1 MELLMCV
8 NVLITSPRF
17 VPLIFSGTEL
27 SNPRW
32 PSLRTAIT
40 TSTSPLHCLKT
51 TQNGLCD
58 APRGIGASHSLPS
71 LTTADRQFNRFCDQ
85 FQ

>member
-1 MELLMCV
+1 MKLLMCV

-17 VPLIFSGTEL
+17 APLTFSRIEF
-27 SNPRW
+27 SNHRW

-51 TQNGLCD
+51 SQIGLYD
-58 APRGIGASHSLPS
+58 APRGIGASHSLFS
-71 LTTADRQFNRFCDQ
+71 LPTAARQFNRFRDQ